1 MITFQ
6 KYQNFEEAEPIQSEW
21 DRFVEAQTADI
32 FLSFDWCR
40 IWWKY
45 YGRKREP
52 LLFVFRNDGQ
62 ICGILPMFREKIR
75 LGPFS
80 ARVVKPMCTD
90 YSPVT
95 VSIAVRTENL
105 EEVIP
110 LLLEGLQ
117 KLSPWDIL
125 FFGALCG
132 RYPDTDLLVGILK
145 NHLGEKYC
153 IESPQ
158 RDVQTYFRIEP
169 DWEKQLL
176 LMHHDCRHS
185 TRRVYKT
192 LLNNDL
198 DLNSRLASQETL
210 RKMFDEMAVA
220 HRAQWNEKGMPGHFI
235 EWPMAHQYHR
245 ELAETQAK
253 YDRLRLIEIR
263 LNQTTIGYEFLYR
276 FGDTYLNYSGARIH
290 FKDERKIHFHRV
302 AFGEMCRLANKENIR
317 WIDSMRGSYDFK
329 KQFGGQLLPIKN
341 VIVSSSKEGHAL
353 KMKLFLLSVWLL
365 NIGYSKI
372 WRRRVMPKFGIK
384 NRRFLDL
391 WVRTHFLAE

>member
-6 KYQNFEEAEPIQSEW
+6 KFKDFEELEPIKSEW

-32 FLSFDWCR
+32 FLTFDWCR
-40 IWWKY
+40 IWWNY

-52 LLFVFRNDGQ
+52 ILFVFRNNGQ

-80 ARVVKPMCTD
+80 AGVVKLMCTD

-105 EEVIP
+105 VEVIR
-110 LLLEGLQ
+110 LLLEELQ
-117 KLSPWDIL
+117 KSHPWNIL

-132 RYPDTDLLVGILK
+132 RYPDTDLLASTLRK
-145 NHLGEKYC
+145 HLGEKYF
-153 IESPQ
+153 IETRQ

-169 DWEKQLL
+169 DWERQLL
-176 LMHHDCRHS
+176 LMHKANRNH
-185 TRRVYKT
+185 TRRIYKT
-192 LLNNDL
+192 IRNNDI

-210 RKMFDEMAVA
+210 QKMFDMMCVA
-220 HRAQWNEKGMPGHFI
+220 HRAQWNERGLPGHFI
-235 EWPMAHQYHR
+235 EWPMASQFHR
-245 ELAETQAK
+245 ELAETQSK
-253 YDRLRLIEIR
+253 YDRLRLMEIR
-263 LNQTTIGYEFLYR
+263 LNQTTIGYEYLYR
-276 FGDTYLNYSGARIH
+276 FGDTYLHFNGGKLH
-290 FKDERKIHFHRV
+290 FKDESKIHFHRV
-302 AFGEMCRLANKENIR
+302 AFGEMCGFSNKENVR
-317 WIDSMRGSYDFK
+317 WIDSMRGSYDYK

-341 VIVSSSKEGHAL
+341 VIVYSSKEGHSL
-353 KMKLFLLSVWLL
+353 KMKLFLLTIWLL
-365 NIGYSKI
+365 NTGYSKI
-372 WRRRVMPKFGIK
+372 WRRRVMPRIGIK